1 MLPFHYSLLFIYYLF
16 TQSVCIFLLDVCYDY
31 YDYNFGIINAFHF
44 ISCFCFLDQLFSY
57 LMYLLMV
64 IFSLIIVVFFSNVC
78 VQVSYKSVNEGVSWR
93 GIHTFKVKFLPFF
106 PSFLLLLL
114 FSKLAIV
121 PNSLGNKS
129 IIWCFNGYCFRLFFD
144 FWRKIMQVILLDWI
158 LYRFRICR
166 NPRMWWYKI
175 DVNQIIIWICNLF
188 MKKNNFYKINSFYRA
203 KLFEI
208 ECGELSKGT

>member
-44 ISCFCFLDQLFSY
+44 ISCFCFLDQLF
-57 LMYLLMV
+57 
-64 IFSLIIVVFFSNVC
+64 FVFNVFIDGDFFTYYC
-78 VQVSYKSVNEGVSWR
+78 CFFERVQVSYKSVNEGVSWR
-93 GIHTFKVKFLPFF
+93 GIHTFKVKFLLFF

-129 IIWCFNGYCFRLFFD
+129 IIWCFNGYCFRLFLIFGV
-144 FWRKIMQVILLDWI
+144 R
-158 LYRFRICR
+158 
-166 NPRMWWYKI
+166 
-175 DVNQIIIWICNLF
+175 
-188 MKKNNFYKINSFYRA
+188 
-203 KLFEI
+203 
-208 ECGELSKGT
+208 